1 MHGENVASTHEY
13 TGEPLEPRRPF
24 RYVGNAVEHYA
35 LDQTHKRAPSYV
47 FVQTNNT
54 PGPFPSK
61 VISCELARPLHLT
74 TEIRSSPLIR
84 DVSSGSAHPFPAFF
98 VRIAILSDI
107 HSNLEALRRALEGV
121 ESAGVDA
128 IYCLG
133 DVVGYNADPA
143 PCVELV
149 RDRCAGVVCGNHDAA
164 VAREDSIDALPSDGQ
179 DAARH
184 NRQCLSD
191 DQIAYLA
198 NLPDTLSAENCTF
211 VHATPDTPRA
221 WKRLTTYPAA
231 QAQFDH
237 FDTEICFIGHT
248 HVPAVMSD
256 SLGVLQVRHGHRY
269 LVNVGSV
276 GQPRDQNSKLSFGL
290 FDTETFE
297 YHNVRMTYDIDAAA
311 QKIRDADALPNR
323 LANRLYEGL

>member
-1 MHGENVASTHEY
+1 M
-13 TGEPLEPRRPF
+13 
-24 RYVGNAVEHYA
+24 
-35 LDQTHKRAPSYV
+35 
-47 FVQTNNT
+47 
-54 PGPFPSK
+54 
-61 VISCELARPLHLT
+61 
-74 TEIRSSPLIR
+74 
-84 DVSSGSAHPFPAFF
+84 
-98 VRIAILSDI
+98 RIAILSDI
-107 HSNLEALRRALEGV
+107 HSNLEALRRALEGI

-143 PCVELV
+143 ACVALV
-149 RDRCAGVVCGNHDAA
+149 REHCTGVVCGNHDAA
-164 VAREDSIDALPSDGQ
+164 VAREESIDALPTDGQ

-191 DQIAYLA
+191 DQLAYLA
-198 NLPDTLSAENCTF
+198 TLPDTLTSENCTF
-211 VHATPDTPRA
+211 VHATPDVPRA
-221 WKRLTTYPAA
+221 WKRLTTYPDA

-256 SLGVLQVRHGHRY
+256 SLGVLQVRRGHRY

-290 FDTETFE
+290 FDTEAFE
-297 YHNVRMTYDIDAAA
+297 YHNVRMTYDVDATA
-311 QKIRDADALPNR
+311 QKIRDTEALPNR
-323 LANRLYEGL
+323 LAARLYEGL